1 MTINRFDQNHRQT
14 RYYTSTVSYSNNNN
28 MRYTDVGYYDFMYY
42 IYIMVKRCT
51 FSSKTVRRND
61 TAMNARCTHTSV
73 KQNKKGFR
81 IVYKFSETFNFNNKT
96 KKSRPSRI
104 QWFSTFFLSRPLIF
118 LVFVLRQLRRIFFY
132 SSTYNLTTDKI
143 FTMYKVLINLRLK
156 I

>member
-28 MRYTDVGYYDFMYY
+28 MRHRDVGYYDFMYY
-42 IYIMVKRCT
+42 
-51 FSSKTVRRND
+51 SSKTVRRND

-81 IVYKFSETFNFNNKT
+81 IVYQFSETFNFNNKT
-96 KKSRPSRI
+96 KKSRPSRM

-118 LVFVLRQLRRIFFY
+118 RVFVLRQLRRIFFY